1 MSGKPKVMRSVRGL
15 SFIREAAREDAMAG
29 VPNPNMPKEFENME
43 FIMSFI

>member
-15 SFIREAAREDAMAG
+15 LFICEDPREEAMAG
-29 VPNPNMPKEFENME
+29 APIPNMPKEFENIE